1 MKITIVASLFA
12 KGNMNINTCQMIVVV
27 LVNLKY
33 RVWNE
38 NEVDY
43 KDNIFHFQIFFG
55 YLRFN

>member
-33 RVWNE
+33 LVWNE

-43 KDNIFHFQIFFG
+43 KDNIFHF
-55 YLRFN
+55 